1 MKAVIRMHKI
11 FSRPLCIVCGHY
23 GSGKTNI
30 AVNLALRAKES
41 FAEKKV
47 HIADIDIVNPYF
59 RTADAAAILQSRG
72 VEVLVPPFANTN
84 VDIPSL
90 PPKLVSLFDG
100 KDDSISF
107 IDVGGDDGSIAL
119 GMYHDAIARA
129 GYEMICVVNA
139 YRPLIADPYDAYEC
153 MREIEAASR
162 LKCTG
167 IINNSSLGAETTA
180 KDILDSVDYAKEC
193 AKVCSLPLLCHTYC
207 PDYAPDTPKLF
218 NSAGFGDE
226 PLMAIT
232 NATKKL
238 Y

>member
-1 MKAVIRMHKI
+1 MHNMFK
-11 FSRPLCIVCGHY
+11 SPLCIVCGHY

-41 FAEKKV
+41 FPDKKV

-59 RTADAAAILQSRG
+59 RTADASSLLEQRG
-72 VEVLVPPFANTN
+72 IEVLVPPFANTN
-84 VDIPSL
+84 IDIPSL

-119 GMYHDAIARA
+119 GMYHQAIRRA

-139 YRPLIADPYDAYEC
+139 YRPLIADPRDAYEC
-153 MREIEAASR
+153 MLEIEAASG

-167 IINNSSLGAETTA
+167 IINNSSLGSETTA
-180 KDILDSVDYAKEC
+180 KDVLDSVEYAKEC
-193 AKVCSLPLLCHTYC
+193 ASVASLPLLCHTYC
-207 PDYAPDTPKLF
+207 PDFAPDTPEVFRENGYASERL
-218 NSAGFGDE
+218 E
-226 PLMAIT
+226 AIV